1 MATFLQL
8 ATISAANAE
17 QPSVHTT
24 VILVLILLIAGL
36 ALALAAPRLKLPYPI
51 LLVLGGLLLGFVPG
65 LPRFTLDPDLIFL
78 LFLPPLI
85 YASAWFTS
93 WRDFKRNL
101 RPISLLAIGLVFFT
115 TIFVA
120 IVAHAIIPGLPW
132 AVAFVL
138 GAIVSP
144 TDAVAA
150 TSIMERLSIPRR
162 IVTVLEGE
170 SLVNDASGI
179 VAYQF
184 AVVAVTTGAFSLA
197 DAGVQFVV
205 ESVGGIAIG
214 LAIGWC
220 LTQIHRRLNNPTL
233 EIIMTLLTPFAAYL
247 LADTL
252 HTSGVLATVAAGLYL
267 TRKSSVLFSAQT
279 RQQALAVWNIL
290 VFLLNGL
297 TFIFIG
303 LQLRNILEQL
313 NDTIANHTVLNL
325 VWYAL
330 GICIAT
336 MVVRMLWVIPAT
348 YLPRLLSRRVR
359 ERDPIPNWRNVVI
372 IGWTGMRGVV
382 SLAVALAIPEVT
394 ERGAPF
400 PERPLVLYLTFC
412 VILFTLVVQGLS
424 LPLLIR
430 ILGLTEDD
438 EAKSEEVKARQTA
451 IQTALSRIDELI
463 EQELAPV
470 EIAGHIREHYAVR
483 AQNIQDFADGK
494 EDEQGK
500 SQFQTY
506 RTVEQEVLRA
516 MHDSVVRLRDEG
528 EINDEVLRRIERD
541 LDLEEEQLEE
551 QDGR

>member
-8 ATISAANAE
+8 TTFANAE

-24 VILVLILLIAGL
+24 VILILILLIAGL

-101 RPISLLAIGLVFFT
+101 LPISLLAIGLIFFT
-115 TIFVA
+115 TILVA

-150 TSIMERLSIPRR
+150 TSIMHRLSIPHR
-162 IVTVLEGE
+162 IVTILEGE
-170 SLVNDASGI
+170 SLVNDSSGI
-179 VAYQF
+179 VAFQF
-184 AVVAVTTGAFSLA
+184 AVAAVTTGAFSLA
-197 DAGVQFVV
+197 NAGLQFVV

-214 LAIGWC
+214 LAVGWC
-220 LTQIHRRLNNPTL
+220 LTQIHRRLENPTL
-233 EIIMTLLTPFAAYL
+233 EITMTLLTPFAAYL

-313 NDTIANHTVLNL
+313 DNTIANHTALNL
-325 VWYAL
+325 AWYAL

-359 ERDPIPNWRNVVI
+359 ERDPVPNWRNVVI

-400 PERPLVLYLTFC
+400 PERALVLYLTFC

-430 ILGLTEDD
+430 ILGLKDDD
-438 EAKSEEVKARQTA
+438 ESKSEEVKARQVA
-451 IQTALSRIDELI
+451 VQTALSRIDELI
-463 EQELAPV
+463 DQELAPK
-470 EIAGHIREHYAVR
+470 EIAGHIREHYTTR
-483 AQNIQDFADGK
+483 AQHLQDFADGK
-494 EDEQGK
+494 INEEGK
-500 SQFQTY
+500 NQFQSY
-506 RTVEQEVLRA
+506 RTVEQEVVKA
-516 MHDSVVRLRDEG
+516 AHNSVVRLRDRG
-528 EINDEVLRRIERD
+528 EINDEVLRRIERE

-551 QDGR
+551 LGGR